1 MPIREY
7 RCQKCL
13 NKFETLL
20 LSGEDEA
27 SLNCPKCG
35 VGDIRRC
42 MSVFVGLVPNGGTKT
57 AATPETAGGAPA
69 STPTEGGGCSSCAS
83 GSCANCH

>member
-42 MSVFVGLVPNGGTKT
+42 MSVFVGLVPNGDAK
-57 AATPETAGGAPA
+57 APA
-69 STPTEGGGCSSCAS
+69 SKATAGGGCSSCAG